1 MGNYPVSFCFCCCFV
16 LTRFGGGRDREKREI
31 LLLLSPHKNKT
42 FLKTLDQQRL
52 SAGNVLRWDWWIW
65 VFSAIALCAM
75 PVMALASGSVAR
87 ARGALLSWATTATV
101 LCIISADRQYNISS
115 NTVRT

>member
-1 MGNYPVSFCFCCCFV
+1 M
-16 LTRFGGGRDREKREI
+16 
-31 LLLLSPHKNKT
+31 
-42 FLKTLDQQRL
+42 
-52 SAGNVLRWDWWIW
+52 LRWDWWIW

-101 LCIISADRQYNISS
+101 LCTISADRQYNISP